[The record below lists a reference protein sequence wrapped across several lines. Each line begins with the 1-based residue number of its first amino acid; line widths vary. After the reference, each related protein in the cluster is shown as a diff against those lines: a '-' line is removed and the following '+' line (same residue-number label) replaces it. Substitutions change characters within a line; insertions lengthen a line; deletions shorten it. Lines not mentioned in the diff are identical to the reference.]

1 MVLEIELKKNV
12 SNMLI
17 INDQINVKVINN
29 LVFGGAGFLGSHLID
44 KLLKKGENI
53 LCIDN
58 FLTGK
63 IENINHLKDNKKF
76 FLIKHDVIEP
86 IKSKIPIEKIWH
98 LACPASPFYYQKNP
112 LLTIRIN
119 YEGTFNI
126 LNLAKDFQSKLL
138 FVSSSEI
145 YGSTSVI
152 PQDEKVL
159 INLSTTSPRACYAE
173 GKRIAET
180 LINVFSKVNNLEI
193 RLARIFNTYGP
204 RLNIN
209 DGRVISNFINQSLR
223 DKKLSIYGDGKQTR
237 SFCYVDDMVSGLMRL
252 MESTYSGP
260 VNLGNEQEITIFDLA
275 SLIRNKI
282 NPNIKIEYCDLPVDD
297 PRFRRPCIELA
308 KNKLEWI
315 PKIGLSEGLDRTINF
330 FKL

>member
-12 SNMLI
+12 CNMLI

-29 LVFGGAGFLGSHLID
+29 IVFGGAGFLGSHLID
-44 KLLKKGENI
+44 ELLKKGENI

-98 LACPASPFYYQKNP
+98 LACPASPFYYQKDP

-145 YGSTSVI
+145 YGSSSVI

-180 LINVFSKVNNLEI
+180 LIDAFSKVNNLEI
-193 RLARIFNTYGP
+193 RMARIFNTYGP
-204 RLNIN
+204 RLNFN

-223 DKKLSIYGDGKQTR
+223 NKKLSIYGDGKQTR
-237 SFCYVDDMVSGLMRL
+237 SFCYVDDMVSGLMKL
-252 MESTYSGP
+252 MESTYSRP

-275 SLIRNKI
+275 LLISNKI
-282 NPNIKIEYCDLPVDD
+282 NPSIKIEYCDLPVDD

-315 PKIGLSEGLDRTINF
+315 PKIGLSEGLDRTIKF

>member
-1 MVLEIELKKNV
+1 
-12 SNMLI
+12 MLI
-17 INDQINVKVINN
+17 INDQINVNLINN

-44 KLLKKGENI
+44 ELLTKGENV

-58 FLTGK
+58 FLTGR

-76 FLIKHDVIEP
+76 FFIKHDVIEP
-86 IKSKIPIEKIWH
+86 IKSKIPVEKIWH
-98 LACPASPFYYQKNP
+98 LACPASPLYYQKDP

-126 LNLAKDFQSKLL
+126 LNLAKEFQSKLL

-145 YGSTSVI
+145 YGSSSGI
-152 PQDEKVL
+152 SQNEKAL

-180 LINVFSKVNNLEI
+180 LIDAFSKLNNLEI

-209 DGRVISNFINQSLR
+209 DGRVISNFINQSLKN
-223 DKKLSIYGDGKQTR
+223 KKITIYGDGKQTR
-237 SFCYVDDMVSGLMRL
+237 SFCYVDDMVSGLVRL
-252 MESTYSGP
+252 MNSSYSRP
-260 VNLGNEQEITIFDLA
+260 VNLGNEQETTIFDLA
-275 SLIRNKI
+275 LLIRNKI
-282 NPNIKIEYCDLPVDD
+282 NPNITIEYCDLPVDD
-297 PRFRRPCIELA
+297 PRFRRPCIDLA
-308 KNKLEWI
+308 KNKIEWI
-315 PKIGLSEGLDRTINF
+315 PRIDLSEGLDKTIRF